1 MIIEKCLMGICIEL
15 APIDASAPKFFGFS
29 EFLTSLALM
38 VLAWTTSD
46 VRYRFRIQC
55 APISL
60 QHFAFRIVT
69 TVGILTLLTDLWRTK
84 NWCVPTFIPLTLG
97 LWQAIMGGA
106 LLLTFIFWVR
116 IAFIHP
122 PVYNIYNARRFTQA
136 LYLIILKGSKEELP
150 IIADELTH
158 SMKNIVI
165 YATEEQKNPDKN
177 TQDTQ
182 DTQEVQIYANTILDL
197 IADRRFCETIAS
209 SSPITAIA
217 LYSEMNRT
225 KKYRIPVKIFTKNLI
240 NEAIN
245 NKHSFLYHETNG
257 YHSGLIG
264 SQKPLSQTLFS
275 NYRISEAIGTTLF
288 IETNREQNWDND
300 QWDAYCR
307 TVLATLISFNPNEH
321 EGNSY
326 ILKHAIL
333 HIRNMTMK
341 IQNLNSNTNTSTNIE
356 LFNIIN
362 TIIKFTKASIESL
375 NEKQVPP
382 VIKLRHKHKATLV
395 NESIYDESIY
405 DEISSLMSEI
415 IIRSS
420 LVENQQ
426 WKTYIEQI
434 IKSTT
439 LFYDNIPRGTAERVI
454 QIKFRRKIF
463 NEIVKLKTSPYFIHA
478 LTLRFC
484 LNTFG
489 IQALNYKRKS
499 GDSILIKAITEW
511 MKNNYDWMYTHKKEI
526 AVACLGDNSY
536 YDSKNHVII
545 KKYLDPFKQ
554 GEQNICLYVN
564 PANPPPASASS
575 T

>member
-1 MIIEKCLMGICIEL
+1 MTIEQCCMGIFCF
-15 APIDASAPKFFGFS
+15 APIDTSVPKFFGFS

-46 VRYRFRIQC
+46 VRYRFRILS

-60 QHFAFRIVT
+60 QHRAFKIVT
-69 TVGILTLLTDLWRTK
+69 TVGVLTLLTDLWRAEQ
-84 NWCVPTFIPLTLG
+84 WPVPTFIPMTTG
-97 LWQAIMGGA
+97 LWQAIMGGS

-116 IAFIHP
+116 LAFIHP

-165 YATEEQKNPDKN
+165 YATEEQENPDKN
-177 TQDTQ
+177 IQ

-197 IADRRFCETIAS
+197 IADRRFCKTIAS

-225 KKYRIPVKIFTKNLI
+225 KKYRIPIKIFTKNLI

-275 NYRISEAIGTTLF
+275 NYKISEAIGTTLF

-307 TVLATLISFNPNEH
+307 TVLATLTSFDPDEH

-326 ILKHAIL
+326 ILKHAIR

-341 IQNLNSNTNTSTNIE
+341 IQNLNSNTNTSTNTE
-356 LFNIIN
+356 LVNIIH
-362 TIIKFTKASIESL
+362 TIIKFTKASIDAL
-375 NEKQVPP
+375 NKKKVPS

-395 NESIYDESIY
+395 NESIYDENIY

-420 LVENQQ
+420 LVDNQQ
-426 WKTYIEQI
+426 WKAYIEQT

-439 LFYDNIPRGTAERVI
+439 LFYDNIPMGTAERVI

-463 NEIVKLKTSPYFIHA
+463 NEIVKLKISPYLIHA

-489 IQALNYKRKS
+489 IQALNYRRKS
-499 GDSILIKAITEW
+499 GDSILIKAVTEW

>member
-1 MIIEKCLMGICIEL
+1 MTIEKCLMDICIEL
-15 APIDASAPKFFGFS
+15 APIDADAPKFFGFS

-46 VRYRFRIQC
+46 VRYRFRILC

-60 QHFAFRIVT
+60 QHIAFKIVT
-69 TVGILTLLTDLWRTK
+69 TVGVLTLLTDLWRAEQ
-84 NWCVPTFIPLTLG
+84 WLAPTFIPMTTG

-106 LLLTFIFWVR
+106 LLLTFIFWIR
-116 IAFIHP
+116 LAFIRP
-122 PVYNIYNARRFTQA
+122 PVYNIYNAKRFTQA
-136 LYLIILKGSKEELP
+136 LYLLILKGSKEELP
-150 IIADELTH
+150 IIADELTR
-158 SMKNIVI
+158 SIKNIVI
-165 YATEEQKNPDKN
+165 YATEEQINPNKDA
-177 TQDTQ
+177 QDA
-182 DTQEVQIYANTILDL
+182 QEVQIYADTILDL

-217 LYSEMNRT
+217 LYSEMNMA
-225 KKYRIPVKIFTKNLI
+225 KKYRIPIKIFTKNLV
-240 NEAIN
+240 NEAID
-245 NKHSFLYHETNG
+245 NKRSFLYHETNG

-275 NYRISEAIGTTLF
+275 NYRMSESIGTTLF
-288 IETNREQNWDND
+288 IETNREKNWDND

-307 TVLATLISFNPNEH
+307 IVLATLTNFDPNEY

-326 ILKHAIL
+326 ILKHAIR
-333 HIRNMTMK
+333 HIRNMAMK
-341 IQNLNSNTNTSTNIE
+341 IQNLNSSTNTSTNIE
-356 LFNIIN
+356 LVNIIH
-362 TIIKFTKASIESL
+362 TIINFTKASIDKL
-375 NEKQVPP
+375 NKKEVPP

-415 IIRSS
+415 IIGSS

-426 WKTYIEQI
+426 WKPYIEQE

-439 LFYDNIPRGTAERVI
+439 LFYNNIPMGTAERII

-463 NEIVKLKTSPYFIHA
+463 NEIVKLKISPYLIHA

-511 MKNNYDWMYTHKKEI
+511 IKNNYDWMYTHKKEI